1 MRVTQNERLKTFI
14 RDLSIDPQKIY
25 NTNNKEEIIE
35 YTRQKYIE
43 YVKKKKNSEDSTF
56 KTINEVW
63 SAIRRDPEILFSFVL
78 KNREAEISKTNKNT
92 YKNSTNHYATEN
104 SKNTV
109 KSKTKSPKTIIEDF
123 FIQDEDLIFDKIIVP
138 MTLKEIYRGGKRV
151 IVLKNKDVVEF
162 EITPYNFNEDI
173 QVVSRN
179 NMLYIV
185 SIKVND
191 SKWWLDDKMHLHTT
205 ISVPLYDCMLGCI
218 TAIEYLDGEM
228 MKVEVPS
235 ETYDTI
241 RLNGLGWPIRQNKRT
256 DLVLH
261 INIEFPKNISEYERE
276 IIKTLQKIEKV
287 KKLNYG
293 FKT

>member
-1 MRVTQNERLKTFI
+1 MRVPQNERLKTFV
-14 RDLSIDPQKIY
+14 RELSIDPQKIY

-43 YVKKKKNSEDSTF
+43 YVKKKKNGEDSTF

-63 SAIRRDPEILFSFVL
+63 STIRRDPELLFSFIL
-78 KNREAEISKTNKNT
+78 KNREAELPKTSRSS
-92 YKNSTNHYATEN
+92 YKNSANPYGSEN
-104 SKNTV
+104 TSKN
-109 KSKTKSPKTIIEDF
+109 KTKNPKTIIEDF
-123 FIQDEDLIFDKIIVP
+123 IIRDEELIFDKIIVP
-138 MTLKEIYRGGKRV
+138 ITLKEIYRGGKKVV
-151 IVLKNKDVVEF
+151 ILKNKDILEF
-162 EITPYNFNEDI
+162 EVTPYNFTEDI
-173 QVVSRN
+173 QVLSKN

-185 SIKVND
+185 SVKVND
-191 SKWWLDDKMHLHTT
+191 SKWWLDDKMDLHTT
-205 ISVPLYDCMLGCI
+205 VSIPLYDCMLGCI
-218 TAIEYLDGEM
+218 TAIEYLDGET
-228 MKVEVPS
+228 MKIDIPS
-235 ETYDTI
+235 ETYATI
-241 RLNGLGWPIRQNKRT
+241 RLSGLGWPIRQNKRT

>member
-1 MRVTQNERLKTFI
+1 MRVTQNDRLKTFI
-14 RDLSIDPQKIY
+14 RELDIDPQKIY
-25 NTNNKEEIIE
+25 NASSKEEVIE

-78 KNREAEISKTNKNT
+78 KNREAEIPKTNKNT

-151 IVLKNKDVVEF
+151 IVLKNKDILEF
-162 EITPYNFNEDI
+162 EVTPYNFNEDI
-173 QVVSRN
+173 QVVSRS

-191 SKWWLDDKMHLHTT
+191 SKWWLDDKINLHTT

-241 RLNGLGWPIRQNKRT
+241 RLNGLGWPVKQNKRT
-256 DLVLH
+256 DLVIH
-261 INIEFPKNISEYERE
+261 INIEFPRNISEYERE
-276 IIKTLQKIEKV
+276 ILKTLQKIEKI
-287 KKLNYG
+287 KKSNFNNG
-293 FKT
+293 V

>member
-1 MRVTQNERLKTFI
+1 MRATQAERIKTFI
-14 RDLSIDPQKIY
+14 DELNIDTTQVY
-25 NTNNKEEIIE
+25 NMNNKNEILE

-43 YVKKKKNSEDSTF
+43 YVKNNKGNNDSIF

-63 SAIRRDPEILFSFVL
+63 SGIRKDPEILFSFIL
-78 KNREAEISKTNKNT
+78 KNREAELPKANRRSYKNQTRTYYSEVAAKNKAKSSKTIV
-92 YKNSTNHYATEN
+92 EEF
-104 SKNTV
+104 
-109 KSKTKSPKTIIEDF
+109 I
-123 FIQDEDLIFDKIIVP
+123 IQDDNTIFDKIIVP
-138 MTLKEIYRGGKRV
+138 MTLKEIYRGGKKV
-151 IVLKNKDVVEF
+151 IILKNKDILEF
-162 EITPYNFNEDI
+162 EVTSYNFNEDI
-173 QVVSRN
+173 QVLSRN

-191 SKWWLDDKMHLHTT
+191 SKWWLDDKMNLHTT
-205 ISVPLYDCMLGCI
+205 VSIPLYDCMLGCI

-241 RLNGLGWPIRQNKRT
+241 RLNGLGWPIKQNKRT
-256 DLVLH
+256 DLILH
-261 INIEFPKNISEYERE
+261 VNIEFPKNISEYERE